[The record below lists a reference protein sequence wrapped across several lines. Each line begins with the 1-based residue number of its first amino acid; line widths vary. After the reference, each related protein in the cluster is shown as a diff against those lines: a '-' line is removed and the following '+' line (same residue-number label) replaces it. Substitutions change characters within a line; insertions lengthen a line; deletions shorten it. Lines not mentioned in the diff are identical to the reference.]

1 MNRVLFRRTHGLWTA
16 LSATLLLTACN
27 YGFQG
32 GGGFPEDIRTLYI
45 EPFDNQTVQV
55 ELDQLLF
62 RRLTEDLPRAL
73 GGRLGG
79 EENAEAVVRGRILRY
94 DIVGQNYR
102 PGEQNTNTT
111 NNAVD
116 VLTYQ
121 VTITVSVEIVDRKRN
136 VILWD
141 SQSLVGRGDYRQGSA
156 SGEQEG
162 RDTAL
167 KHILQQILDG
177 AQSQW

>member
-1 MNRVLFRRTHGLWTA
+1 MNRVLFRRLRGAWTV
-16 LSATLLLTACN
+16 LSGALLLAACN

-32 GGGFPEDIRTLYI
+32 GGGFPDDIRAIYI
-45 EPFDNQTVQV
+45 EPFENQTVMV

-73 GGRLGG
+73 GGRLAG

-94 DIVGQNYR
+94 DNVGQNYR
-102 PGEQNTNTT
+102 PGEPNVNTNRT
-111 NNAVD
+111 NVD

-121 VTITVSVEIVDRKRN
+121 VTVTVAVEIIDRKRN

-141 SQSLVGRGDYRQGSA
+141 SQNLVGRGEYAREG
-156 SGEQEG
+156 QENDG
-162 RDTAL
+162 RDVAL

>member
-1 MNRVLFRRTHGLWTA
+1 MNRVHSRRIRGVWTA
-16 LSATLLLTACN
+16 LSAALLLTACN

-32 GGGFPEDIRTLYI
+32 GGGFPEDIRAIYI
-45 EPFDNQTVQV
+45 EPFENQTVQV
-55 ELDQLLF
+55 ELDQQLF
-62 RRLTEDLPRAL
+62 QRLTNELPRAL

-79 EENAEAVVRGRILRY
+79 EEDAEAVVRGRILRY
-94 DIVGQNYR
+94 DNVGQNYR
-102 PGEQNTNTT
+102 PGEQNVNTSNTN
-111 NNAVD
+111 VD

-121 VTITVSVEIVDRKRN
+121 VTITVAVEIVDRKRN

-141 SQSLVGRGDYRQGSA
+141 SQNLVGRGEYRRDA
-156 SGEQEG
+156 PDGETDG
-162 RDTAL
+162 REIAL